1 MARRF
6 ADAELFENEALRGGL
21 MPRNAKYPSA
31 ALLSLL
37 LATGA
42 MAWEQA
48 VAAPILYGTRNYF
61 PGGHRGTVTCN
72 PPLPGPY
79 GSCPV
84 ILSVY
89 YAVYDQTGGTA
100 ADPWGI
106 NPTLF
111 YSLDTPGHI
120 DFSAFDGSAK
130 YLYLY
135 EFAEGGEGISLG
147 SGFLTGGKPFAVTS
161 TGSLPH
167 AAFGTGPFPSPPQV
181 VADAIWARETFN
193 PPIPNAD
200 GSLFLR
206 FGVGPD
212 EITQLAGFTSNE
224 LPGPGSLAL
233 TGIGETYIPPVR
245 SRVTIR
251 SDRGDVVAAGIPEP
265 GTIPLVGVG
274 IVMVAVW
281 NWKIRGTS
289 LVGRD

>member
-1 MARRF
+1 MS
-6 ADAELFENEALRGGL
+6 
-21 MPRNAKYPSA
+21 RNDKYPCT
-31 ALLSLL
+31 ALLQLL
-37 LATGA
+37 LAAGMMTVD
-42 MAWEQA
+42 QA
-48 VAAPILYGTRNYF
+48 VAAPILSGSKDYSL
-61 PGGHRGTVTCN
+61 GGHHGTVTCD
-72 PPLPGPY
+72 PPLLGPY
-79 GSCPV
+79 GTCPV
-84 ILSVY
+84 ILSVF

-106 NPTLF
+106 HPLLF
-111 YSLDTPGHI
+111 YSPDTPGSI
-120 DFSAFDGSAK
+120 DFSAFDSSAK

-181 VADAIWARETFN
+181 VADAVWTRETFN
-193 PPIPNAD
+193 PPIPNPD

-206 FGVGPD
+206 FGLDPD

-224 LPGPGSLAL
+224 LPGPGSLTL
-233 TGIGETYIPPVR
+233 TGLGETIIPPSR

-251 SDRGDVVAAGIPEP
+251 SDRGDVVTAGIPEP
-265 GTIPLVGVG
+265 GTIPLMGMG

-281 NWKIRGTS
+281 SWRTRGTGS
-289 LVGRD
+289 AGRD